1 MCIRDSGGYS
11 ASKPTV
17 KVVVPSAEEDAAP
30 ADEAD
35 VFAVSA
41 EPQPASRADAQKAAV
56 KMLTI
61 FFFIIIFSF
70 ST

>member
-1 MCIRDSGGYS
+1 M
-11 ASKPTV
+11 
-17 KVVVPSAEEDAAP
+17 EEDAAP

-41 EPQPASRADAQKAAV
+41 KPQPASRADAQKAAV